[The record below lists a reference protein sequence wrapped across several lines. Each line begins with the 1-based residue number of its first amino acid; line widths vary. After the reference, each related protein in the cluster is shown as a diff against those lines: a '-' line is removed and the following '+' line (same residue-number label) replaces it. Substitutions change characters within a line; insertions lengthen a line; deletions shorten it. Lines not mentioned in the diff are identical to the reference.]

1 MKHLLTI
8 IVLISFFNINNIFA
22 FSHFDDNVTDL
33 ISSAHKHMYQNPAEA
48 VKYAISANEKALEI
62 KDTLLIFD
70 AKVTLASSYSING
83 NYDLA
88 LDEYLEA
95 EMFLNNE
102 NVLDV
107 ADFNINMA
115 NMYLNLNNTY
125 KSHRYNNNALEIYEE
140 CKDSLSIGWSL
151 NLKGLIFIAEKDYE
165 NAKLA
170 LDTSLYI
177 NQCIK
182 NEEGI
187 HVVINNMA
195 LIPGDES
202 YKIELLK
209 NTIVYNE
216 SKNNTWSLAENYNN
230 LGLLYYRINKFE
242 IAKNHLNKAKNL
254 ADSLNAN
261 VLKRDNLRYWTKI
274 AVKENKYKDA
284 YESILEIYE
293 IDEIIKS
300 TEKIEQ
306 IEEQANEKR
315 KLINLF
321 NLQQKDNE
329 IRIAQKEKTILFV
342 SGTLFLI
349 IVVLSIRIFHLRKV
363 NRLKLKTEKEIQN
376 KVRLKIELE
385 NKNNELNKKDEILN
399 ISQREMTNLVYF
411 IKSKDKLLD
420 NIINSLQE
428 IQKKPSDDTKV
439 KIKYTI
445 ASIKSFKEKE
455 IKSNLFINEI
465 NKTEQIFLENLNN
478 NFPDLTKNEIELA
491 TLLRI
496 GLSSKEI
503 ALLIDSNPKT
513 VNMARYR
520 LRKKMNLESDEN
532 LVTYFEML

>member
-1 MKHLLTI
+1 MKHLLTV

-62 KDTLLIFD
+62 KDSLLIFD
-70 AKVTLASSYSING
+70 AKVTLASTYSING

-182 NEEGI
+182 NEEGV

-195 LIPGDES
+195 LIPGNES

-209 NTIVYNE
+209 NTIAYNE

-230 LGLLYYRINKFE
+230 LGLLYYRINKYE

-329 IRIAQKEKTILFV
+329 IRIAQQEKTILFV

>member
-1 MKHLLTI
+1 MKHLLTV

-22 FSHFDDNVTDL
+22 FSHFDDNVNDL
-33 ISSAHKHMYQNPAEA
+33 ISSAQEHMYQNPAEA

-95 EMFLNNE
+95 EMFLNNK

-195 LIPGDES
+195 LIPGNES

-209 NTIVYNE
+209 NTIAYNE

-230 LGLLYYRINKFE
+230 LGLLYYRINKYE

>member
-1 MKHLLTI
+1 MKHLLTV

-62 KDTLLIFD
+62 KDSLLIFD
-70 AKVTLASSYSING
+70 AKVTLASTYSING

-182 NEEGI
+182 NEEGV

-195 LIPGDES
+195 LIPGNES

-209 NTIVYNE
+209 NTIAYNE

-230 LGLLYYRINKFE
+230 LGLLYYRINKYE

-329 IRIAQKEKTILFV
+329 IRIAQQEKTILFV

-349 IVVLSIRIFHLRKV
+349 IVVVSIRIFHFRKV

-376 KVRLKIELE
+376 KVRLKLELD

-455 IKSNLFINEI
+455 MKSNLVINEI